1 MTTAN
6 EWVLEG
12 AGLCKEF
19 VQGATKL
26 QVLGGASISVRAGE
40 RIAIVGAS
48 GSGKT
53 TLLQVLGGL
62 DLPTAG
68 TVRIAGAAMNE
79 LTDTE
84 RGMLRNRAV
93 GFVYQFH
100 HLLPEFSALENVA
113 MPLLVRRMAPRLAR
127 TQAAAILARVGLA
140 QRLEHRPA
148 QLSGGERQRAAVA
161 RALVTRPQLVLADEP
176 TGNLDGANAA
186 QVFALM
192 LELNRELGTSLVIV
206 THDERLAARLDRT
219 LTLVDGLLVERGTA
233 VAAAPPPSSKGPQ
246 SWARMRPMLWWLT
259 CRITGIKSLPI
270 NSAPTQIEPTTWGS
284 HVNGLLTNTV
294 ANSTGKFRSKSTPM
308 IEQTIRCSG
317 NSGVG
322 GMNAMNRPKAK
333 ARVTLL
339 R

>member
-1 MTTAN
+1 MNPRRPRGDEGKFTAMTTAN
-6 EWVLEG
+6 EMVLEG
-12 AGLCKEF
+12 AGLVKEF
-19 VQGATKL
+19 VQGATRL
-26 QVLGGASISVRAGE
+26 QVLAGASIEVRAGE

-62 DLPTAG
+62 DLPTLG

-79 LTDTE
+79 LDDTE
-84 RGMLRNRAV
+84 RGRLRNRAV

-113 MPLLVRRMAPRLAR
+113 MPLLVRRMAPRLALA
-127 TQAAAILARVGLA
+127 QATAILARVGLA

-176 TGNLDGANAA
+176 TGNLDGANAS
-186 QVFALM
+186 QVFELM

-219 LTLVDGLLVERGTA
+219 LTLIDGLLVERGTA
-233 VAAAPPPSSKGPQ
+233 AAAAPPP
-246 SWARMRPMLWWLT
+246 
-259 CRITGIKSLPI
+259 
-270 NSAPTQIEPTTWGS
+270 
-284 HVNGLLTNTV
+284 
-294 ANSTGKFRSKSTPM
+294 
-308 IEQTIRCSG
+308 
-317 NSGVG
+317 
-322 GMNAMNRPKAK
+322 
-333 ARVTLL
+333 
-339 R
+339 